1 MKLKDKQFWKKGGGE
16 VIGFVYILPF
26 IVMLI
31 CCIIAAAQVSAV
43 KQQLSYTAYNAC
55 RAAVVS
61 TDEATALARGEAI
74 YEGAIGDIVT
84 VSTMGG
90 TTYIPFELEILD
102 GAQWEKGSF
111 VKCTVRIYVKTL
123 LPFTSGVREESIV
136 MMIENSAPGSFGY
149 IPGTN

>member
-1 MKLKDKQFWKKGGGE
+1 MKLRNKEFWCKGGGE

-31 CCIIAAAQVSAV
+31 CCIIAAAQISTV
-43 KQQLSYTAYNAC
+43 KQKLSYTAYNSC

-61 TDEATALARGEAI
+61 ADEATAVSRGEAI
-74 YEGAIGDIVT
+74 YEGAIGDIT
-84 VSTMGG
+84 TISTMGG
-90 TTYIPFELEILD
+90 TPYIPFELEILD

-111 VKCTVRIYVKTL
+111 VKCNVRIYVETL

-136 MMIENSAPGSFGY
+136 MMIENAAPGSFGY

>member
-1 MKLKDKQFWKKGGGE
+1 MKQIHRGFWEKGGGE

-31 CCIIAAAQVSAV
+31 CCIIAAAQVSTI
-43 KQQLSYTAYNAC
+43 KQQLSYTAYNSC

-61 TDEATALARGEAI
+61 TDEATATARGEAI
-74 YEGAIGDIVT
+74 YEGEIGDIAT

-90 TTYIPFELEILD
+90 TPYTPFELEVLD
-102 GAQWEKGSF
+102 GAVWEKGSF
-111 VKCTVRIYVKTL
+111 VKCTVRLYVETL
-123 LPFTSGVREESIV
+123 LPFTSGIREESIV
-136 MMIENSAPGSFGY
+136 MMIENEAPGSFGY

>member
-1 MKLKDKQFWKKGGGE
+1 MKVHKEFWKKGGGE

-31 CCIIAAAQVSAV
+31 CCIIAAAQVSTI
-43 KQQLSYTAYNAC
+43 KQQLSYTAYNSC

-61 TDEATALARGEAI
+61 TDEATATARGPAI
-74 YEGAIGDIVT
+74 YKDAIGDISE
-84 VSTMGG
+84 VSTLGG
-90 TTYIPFELEILD
+90 TAYIPFELEILD
-102 GAQWEKGSF
+102 GARWEKGSF
-111 VKCTVRIYVKTL
+111 VKCTVRIYVETL

>member
-1 MKLKDKQFWKKGGGE
+1 MKRAYKEFWEKGGGE

-31 CCIIAAAQVSAV
+31 CCIIAAAQVSTV
-43 KQQLSYTAYNAC
+43 KQRLSYTAYNSC

-61 TDEATALARGEAI
+61 ADEATAAARGEAI
-74 YEGAIGDIVT
+74 YEGAIGDIAA

-90 TTYIPFELEILD
+90 TPYVPFELEILD
-102 GAQWEKGSF
+102 GAKWEKGSF
-111 VKCTVRIYVKTL
+111 VKCTVRIYVETL